1 METVLQE
8 IVEAAD
14 AWFATGRTRRA
25 GVEYDRFQL
34 SLMVGR
40 DALLTQR
47 REELAN
53 LEQMAFDIEPPA
65 LDVEPETGPGR
76 SEENGEDEEG

>member
-25 GVEYDRFQL
+25 GVEYERFQAGL
-34 SLMVGR
+34 KAGC

-47 REELAN
+47 REELAA
-53 LEQMAFDIEPPA
+53 LEQMEFDVA
-65 LDVEPETGPGR
+65 VTATA
-76 SEENGEDEEG
+76 NDEEADDDGEEES